1 LGAIE
6 VICSLAPL
14 THRSYLLD
22 PRHRDASADMMLV
35 LVVVVVVVVE
45 YSTSVQFFDYVTRA
59 RSSIVSESRSLH
71 IVLLMG
77 MSMDTFRD
85 VPYQIMKI
93 YEVGVHDCQD
103 SLVV

>member
-6 VICSLAPL
+6 VICSLTPL

-35 LVVVVVVVVE
+35 LVVVVVVE
-45 YSTSVQFFDYVTRA
+45 YSASVQFFDYVTRA

-71 IVLLMG
+71 IVLLVG